1 MENEFIPDN
10 KFGETNKPST
20 PASGG
25 KAKRLVVYKEEVD
38 KALKELSS
46 SQYEAATTDGNNV
59 LLLAPAGTGKTRT
72 LTTRYLR
79 LLAEGVPPEQILL
92 STFSN
97 GAAAELQERIQP
109 ATPIKM
115 EELWIG
121 TTHSIAL
128 RVIRAQAK
136 QIGYSNVDTIIDRDQ
151 QEEIVKRVMREIG
164 HPMASTPNET
174 NTIKRV
180 LEFIEVA
187 KNRLASPQDARADFD
202 NHDFTWGGSA
212 GVDDIATYDAY
223 ERYKQSYDMID
234 YNDMLYLAT
243 KLLENNPE
251 VAETWQNTFT
261 HIMVDEYQDL
271 SASQIRMLRNL
282 VVPGKTSFY
291 AAADDDQSIYGWRG
305 SDLQATLSFKRYW
318 PNAQIVHLEENYRT
332 PKSIFDHASSLISHN
347 AQRHAKQI
355 KTRPDSG
362 AFVRT
367 LQKHDPAS
375 EKEAVF
381 ENVMEGSR
389 KMDVPLERMAVLCR
403 SNRECQEYASYFAS
417 RGVEVNLHESI
428 RLDAAPIRALTSW
441 MQIST
446 SADNP
451 LLFEQITSYP
461 EKMASESFTL
471 NLMALLARRKAENEK
486 LGPIAMIIDDR
497 KEGKRKY
504 VQDGTDG
511 ARIADKIIDVRA
523 FIDGMTEGGTVKPES
538 PFAKLSEYLGIGDRA
553 SQSEKAEDHQIGQFM
568 RLADDMVRQ
577 IGLPKTL
584 ASLTQLDLNAGR
596 KGVNIAT
603 MHGAKGLE
611 YDIVALPGWS
621 DGDFPNYRRQTDKE
635 VEEER
640 RLAYV
645 AITRAKKLLIISWS
659 GSKHRQARP
668 SRFIQEAGLL

>member
-1 MENEFIPDN
+1 MENEFIRDE
-10 KFGETNKPST
+10 KFAETSSPSISGNNEK
-20 PASGG
+20 AS
-25 KAKRLVVYKEEVD
+25 RLVVYKDVVE
-38 KALKELSS
+38 KALQELSP
-46 SQYEAATTDGNNV
+46 SQLAAATTEGNNV

-79 LLAEGVPPEQILL
+79 LLADGVPPEEILL

-109 ATPIKM
+109 ATPMKM

-128 RVIRAQAK
+128 RIIRAQAK
-136 QIGYSNVDTIIDRDQ
+136 QIGYSNVETIIDRDQ
-151 QEEIVKRVMREIG
+151 QEEIVKRVMRDID

-187 KNRLASPQDARADFD
+187 KNRLTSPSDARADFE
-202 NHDFTWGGSA
+202 NRDFNWGGSA
-212 GVDDIATYDAY
+212 GIDDIAAYDAY

-243 KLLENNPE
+243 TLLESDPE
-251 VAETWQNTFT
+251 VAKIWQSTFS

-271 SASQIRMLRNL
+271 SGSQIRMLRNL

-318 PNAQIVHLEENYRT
+318 PNAEIVHLEENYRT

-347 AQRHAKQI
+347 NQRHAKMI
-355 KTRPDSG
+355 KTRPDNN

-367 LQKHDPAS
+367 IQKFDPAA

-381 ENVMEGSR
+381 ENIMEGSR
-389 KMDVPLERMAVLCR
+389 KMDVPLERMAILCR

-441 MQIST
+441 MQVST
-446 SADNP
+446 AADNP
-451 LLFEQITSYP
+451 LLFEQIAGYP
-461 EKMASESFTL
+461 EKMASESFSL
-471 NLMALLARRKAENEK
+471 NLMALLARRKREDEK
-486 LGPIAMIIDDR
+486 LGPIEMITSDR
-497 KEGKRKY
+497 AEGKRKY

-511 ARIADKIIDVRA
+511 ARIADKIVDVRK
-523 FIDGMTEGGTVKPES
+523 FIDDMTDGGKKKPES
-538 PFAKLSEYLGIGDRA
+538 PFAKLSEYLGIGDMA
-553 SQSEKAEDHQIGQFM
+553 AKSDKAEDHQIGQFM

-584 ASLTQLDLNAGR
+584 ASLTQLDFNAGR
-596 KGVNIAT
+596 AGINIAT

-645 AITRAKKLLIISWS
+645 AITRAKKLLVISWS
-659 GSKHRQARP
+659 GSKNRQARP
-668 SRFIQEAGLL
+668 SRFIKEAGLL